1 MAQYRKIFIG
11 FTGNRFGLT
20 EEQKF
25 DIKNIFHHFD
35 NINVSHGDCIGA
47 DTDFH
52 NLCLE
57 YRNLNPHK
65 ILKIQIFPPDDS
77 KMRAFNN
84 GDFLMPEKPYL
95 KRNDDIINNSEILIA
110 CPIDKNREI
119 LRSGTWST
127 IRKARKLGKQTYVL

>member
-20 EEQKF
+20 EDQKF
-25 DIKNIFHHFD
+25 GIKSIFQHFD

-65 ILKIQIFPPDDS
+65 ILTIQIFPPDDP
-77 KMRAFNN
+77 KMRAFNS

-110 CPIDKNREI
+110 CPIDKNHEI

-127 IRKARKLGKQTYVL
+127 IRKARKLGKQMYIL